1 MKRNLQTI
9 ICASAAS
16 VMAFAVQ
23 AQDSNPNS
31 RTERP
36 FEGDRQTQTERQ
48 SARERSQERRADRLN
63 GAAKASDLIGMT
75 VKNYQD
81 DKLGK
86 VEELAVDVESG
97 RVVQVILSVGGIA
110 GIGDRQIAVP
120 PSALH
125 HDVAQKVVH
134 LDSTKDRLKAAP
146 KFEMSKWNEY
156 SATNHLRTVYGYYG
170 EEPALTFIEND
181 RADRNAPDTISVRRP
196 DGTWENR
203 TEHQART
210 MIPSSRLAQVQKAS
224 KVIGMSVKN
233 KQDEKLGDV
242 NNLLVDLTS
251 GRIVAVV
258 VSSGGF
264 IGLGDD
270 LSAVPSSALSYNADR
285 NALQLDA
292 TKDTLSRA
300 PHFKS
305 NQWPDFSEPTY
316 ASSVYRTYNVEPYF
330 RTDATVNNE
339 LDRTARNVERNVD
352 RTVDRTA
359 REIDKTMKPTDVDN
373 TARNERDRNDA
384 TLTPVDQ
391 GTSKADIDTTT
402 QIRKEI
408 IATKSLSIKAQN
420 VKVISNNGK
429 VTLRGPVDTAEEKKM
444 IGDIAN
450 RIARTENVSNQL
462 EVKLTPTGR
471 SQDGRK

>member
-1 MKRNLQTI
+1 
-9 ICASAAS
+9 
-16 VMAFAVQ
+16 
-23 AQDSNPNS
+23 

-36 FEGDRQTQTERQ
+36 FEGDRQTQNERQ
-48 SARERSQERRADRLN
+48 SAKERSQERRTDRLN

-181 RADRNAPDTISVRRP
+181 RAERNEAPDTISVRRP

-203 TEHQART
+203 TERQART

-292 TKDTLSRA
+292 TKDMLSRA

-316 ASSVYRTYNVEPYF
+316 AHSVYRAYNVEPYF
-330 RTDATVNNE
+330 TTNGLSRTESVVRNDI
-339 LDRTARNVERNVD
+339 DRTARDAERAARD
-352 RTVDRTA
+352 AERTVRDNDRPL
-359 REIDKTMKPTDVDN
+359 KTTDVDN

-391 GTSKADIDTTT
+391 GTSKADIDTTA

-408 IATKSLSIKAQN
+408 IATKSLSLKAQN

-450 RIARTENVSNQL
+450 RIARSENVSNQL